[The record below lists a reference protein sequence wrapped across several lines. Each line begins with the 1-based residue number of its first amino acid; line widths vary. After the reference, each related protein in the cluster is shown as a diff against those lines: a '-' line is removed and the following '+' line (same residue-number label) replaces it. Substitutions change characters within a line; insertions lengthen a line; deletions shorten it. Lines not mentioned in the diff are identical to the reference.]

1 MITSLN
7 INNIVLVEKTKIKI
21 NDGLTALTGETGAGK
36 SILLDAIGLVIGG
49 RGDSTLVRRG
59 TEKAIITAEFELDIK
74 HPVFNTLNECDIEF
88 QNTEPLILKRSITND
103 GKSRCYINGQPVN
116 VKILRN
122 IGELL
127 VDVQGQFEQHGLLSP
142 KRHMDILDEYCSNN
156 QLKQNTAQA
165 YYNWKKVKDI
175 YEETINQYNKL
186 KQDEQYIIHCLEELK
201 NAELKENEEQ
211 ELLEYKNK
219 LKNSDKL
226 LQSYNE
232 SYNLL
237 NSERGIEN
245 LIAKAEKQLEKIS
258 YIGGKELQNIIGKI
272 DFIGTEALE
281 IKSLIHE
288 EAEKLQESAYDL
300 QTVEDRL
307 YMLSDLAKKHR
318 CNINDLINIE
328 YDLQEQ
334 ANLLQDN
341 SDEIL
346 QLKQN
351 LELAKK
357 EYLKYAT
364 ELSNIRIKN
373 AEILSNKV
381 NCELPTVALNGA
393 EFLITVKTE
402 KNIDLNSAKPS
413 GFNTINFMAKTNIG
427 MDFSPI
433 HKSASGGELSR
444 MLLAINVALAEKNTA
459 CTLLFDEVDSGVG
472 GSSAHSIGVRL
483 KNLAQTH
490 QVIVITHSPQVA
502 GIANNHFFIQKTSD
516 KNSTYT
522 EIKLLDKDT
531 RINEIARMLSNDKIT
546 DESKQNAKSLMGI

>member
-7 INNIVLVEKTKIKI
+7 INNIVLVEKTKINI
-21 NDGLTALTGETGAGK
+21 NNGLTALTGETGAGK

-59 TEKAIITAEFELDIK
+59 TEKAIISAEFELDTQ
-74 HPVFNTLNECDIEF
+74 HPVFNTLNEYDIEF
-88 QNTEPLILKRSITND
+88 QNNEPLILKRIITND

-116 VKILRN
+116 VKNLRN

-142 KRHMDILDEYCSNN
+142 KRHMDILDNYCLNSM
-156 QLKQNTAQA
+156 LKQKTAEA
-165 YYNWKKVKDI
+165 YYNWKKSQDI
-175 YEETINQYNKL
+175 YQETINEYNKI
-186 KQDEQYIIHCLEELK
+186 KQDEEYIIHCLEELK

-219 LKNSDKL
+219 LKNADKL

-237 NSERGIEN
+237 NSDQGIES
-245 LIAKAEKQLEKIS
+245 LIIKAEKQLEKIS
-258 YIGGKELQNIIGKI
+258 SVGGEELQNIIKKI
-272 DFIGTEALE
+272 DFISTEALE
-281 IKSLIHE
+281 IKSLIQE
-288 EAEKLQESAYDL
+288 EAEKLQESAHCL
-300 QTVEDRL
+300 QVVEDRL

-318 CNINDLINIE
+318 CSVDDLINIE
-328 YDLQEQ
+328 YNLQIQ

-341 SDEIL
+341 SGEIL

-351 LELAKK
+351 LELAKNK
-357 EYLKYAT
+357 YLEYAK
-364 ELSNIRIKN
+364 ELSNIRVEN
-373 AEILSNKV
+373 AQVLSSRV
-381 NCELPTVALNGA
+381 NRELPTVALNGA
-393 EFLITVKTE
+393 EFLINVKTE
-402 KNIDLNSAKPS
+402 KNIDLNTAKPS
-413 GFNTINFMAKTNIG
+413 GLNTINFMAKTNIG

-472 GSSAHSIGVRL
+472 GSSAHSIGIRL

-502 GIANNHFFIQKTSD
+502 GIANNHFFIKKTSD
-516 KNSTYT
+516 ESSTYT
-522 EIKLLDKDT
+522 EIKSLDKNT
-531 RINEIARMLSNDKIT
+531 RINEIARMLSSDKIT
-546 DESKQNAKSLMGI
+546 DESKQNAKSLMGV